1 MINTLVCIHLYRQLF
16 LSVAP
21 MENPI
26 LHTMAFVDY
35 FLFPLPNF
43 YEDIVILL
51 TSKYSS
57 VSHSMHRHT

>member
-1 MINTLVCIHLYRQLF
+1 MINTLVRIHLHRQLF

-35 FLFPLPNF
+35 FLFPQPDF
-43 YEDIVILL
+43 YEDILILL

-57 VSHSMHRHT
+57 VSHSVHRQT

>member
-1 MINTLVCIHLYRQLF
+1 MIHTLVCIHLYRQLF

-21 MENPI
+21 MEIPI
-26 LHTMAFVDY
+26 LHTMGFEDY

>member
-1 MINTLVCIHLYRQLF
+1 MINTPERIHLYRQLF
-16 LSVAP
+16 LFVAP

-35 FLFPLPNF
+35 FLFLQPNF

-57 VSHSMHRHT
+57 VSHIMHRHA

>member
-1 MINTLVCIHLYRQLF
+1 MIKTVVCIHLYRQLF
-16 LSVAP
+16 LCVAP

-26 LHTMAFVDY
+26 LHTMAFVDC
-35 FLFPLPNF
+35 FLFPQPSF

-57 VSHSMHRHT
+57 VT